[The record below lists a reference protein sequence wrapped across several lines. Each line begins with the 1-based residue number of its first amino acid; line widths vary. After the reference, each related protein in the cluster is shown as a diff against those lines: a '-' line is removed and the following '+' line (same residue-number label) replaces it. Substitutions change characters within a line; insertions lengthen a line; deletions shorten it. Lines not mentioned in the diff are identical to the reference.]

1 MKRIK
6 TLKENLILKNIF
18 ILCLFVPFLFLGCS
32 RGEKTESIYE
42 ILSLQDFSHGQVGKY
57 SAKVY
62 IKEGLT
68 EEIIKEIIKD
78 VTLKVRRDNNADV
91 VWILVYKSK
100 IPTLDTLTATTQW
113 INKNL
118 KKELWP
124 YLEKSPVFITLE
136 DKSLIYIRFYPQK
149 SSEKTKEQQ

>member
-18 ILCLFVPFLFLGCS
+18 ILCLVVPFLFLGC
-32 RGEKTESIYE
+32 GKDEKPESIYE
-42 ILSLQDFSHGQVGKY
+42 ILSVQDFSHGQVGKY

-62 IKEGLT
+62 IKEELT
-68 EEIIKEIIKD
+68 EEIINEIIKD

-124 YLEKSPVFITLE
+124 YVEKSPVFITLE
-136 DKSLIYIRFYPQK
+136 DKSLIYIRFYPLK

>member
-1 MKRIK
+1 M
-6 TLKENLILKNIF
+6 
-18 ILCLFVPFLFLGCS
+18 GCS

>member
-6 TLKENLILKNIF
+6 RLSQNLILKNLF
-18 ILCLFVPFLFLGCS
+18 IVSLFALFLLFGC
-32 RGEKTESIYE
+32 GKDEKTESIYE
-42 ILSLQDFSHGQVGKY
+42 ILSVQDFSHGQVGKY

-62 IKEGLT
+62 IKEGLS
-68 EEIIKEIIKD
+68 EDSIKKIIKD
-78 VTLKVRRDNNADV
+78 VTLKVRRENNADV
-91 VWILVYKSK
+91 VWILVYKSR

-124 YLEKSPVFITLE
+124 YVEKSPVFMTLK
-136 DKSLIYIRFYPQK
+136 DKSFIYIRFYPQK

>member
-1 MKRIK
+1 M
-6 TLKENLILKNIF
+6 
-18 ILCLFVPFLFLGCS
+18 GCS

-124 YLEKSPVFITLE
+124 YVEKSPVFITLE